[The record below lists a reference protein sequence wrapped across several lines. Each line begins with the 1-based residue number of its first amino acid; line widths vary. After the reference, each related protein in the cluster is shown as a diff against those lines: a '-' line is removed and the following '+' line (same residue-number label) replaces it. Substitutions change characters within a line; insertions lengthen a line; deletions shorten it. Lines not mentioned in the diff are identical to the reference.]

1 MKKTFTLI
9 ELLVVIA
16 IIAILAGMLLPA
28 LNKARAKAR
37 ESACVNNKKQCMLGM
52 ALYGDDN
59 IGFFIISQKNAGM
72 TGLNQTGWNYHLAC
86 GEGSSNSR
94 SGKYMSFSSTM
105 CPVMKPYDMTTFN
118 THIQSFGIDATCLTI
133 GSIDGNAQRKPLGM
147 YWVGQTT
154 GDNRYMDSKKMKLP
168 GESVVFAD
176 TARLDGNY
184 ANTYTPYSIFHQVN
198 KDTWS
203 GVNVTM
209 FMGHDRR
216 NSIAFADGHVA
227 MHTGDELNAMHYLL
241 KIWAE
246 TPNTAGVITR

>member
-1 MKKTFTLI
+1 
-9 ELLVVIA
+9 
-16 IIAILAGMLLPA
+16 MLLPA

-86 GEGSSNSR
+86 GEGSTNSR
-94 SGKYMSFSSTM
+94 TGKYISFSSTM
-105 CPVMKPYDMTTFN
+105 CPIMKPYDMTTFN
-118 THIQSFGIDATCLTI
+118 THLQSFGIDSTCLTAP
-133 GSIDGNAQRKPLGM
+133 SIDGNAQRKPLGM
-147 YWVGQTT
+147 YWVGEAT
-154 GDNRYMDSKKMKLP
+154 GDNRYMDSRRMKLP

-176 TARLDGNY
+176 TIRFDGTY
-184 ANTYTPYSIFHQVN
+184 ANTFTPYSIFHQTV
-198 KDTWS
+198 KDKWS
-203 GVNVTM
+203 GVNMTM
-209 FMGHDRR
+209 YMGHDRR

-241 KIWAE
+241 KIWTEA
-246 TPNTAGVITR
+246 PGGDPLFQR